1 MIEKDVYTALKTVCD
16 RVYPLFMPNDAV
28 YPSITYQVVYDGT
41 EQGVAGCVSG
51 RNTRFQVDIYSK
63 TYSEAKTLKGEAV
76 LKLLELNAGDIS
88 AQDLYE
94 DTIELYRQLLDFNI
108 KE

>member
-1 MIEKDVYTALKTVCD
+1 MIEQEVMAALTTVCD
-16 RVYPLFMPNDAV
+16 NVHAIFMPNDATF
-28 YPSITYQVVYDGT
+28 PSITYQVVFDGT

-63 TYSEAKTLKGEAV
+63 TYGEAKTLKGAAV
-76 LKLLELNAGDIS
+76 LKLLELNAGNIS

-94 DTIELYRQLLDFNI
+94 DTIGLYRQLIDFNI